1 MQKTYLLDQVQ
12 ILHGS
17 KKKVVV
23 DAALIKEGKIA
34 AFGEEA
40 RRISQRF
47 KIRPYR
53 NSEKLLL
60 APCLVDPHSYLTQP
74 FNDLSENLS
83 IFRVNAANAGYGQV
97 GILPRSPLWRDCSD
111 RLKGFEDHNSH
122 VELHLW
128 GSFSKG
134 GEGRQLAPH
143 ADLLQN
149 GAIGLVDDDA
159 MLPLELISQAF
170 QLNEFKGK
178 PILIAPRDKRIQGDG
193 LVRESVEALQ
203 AGWVPDPIG
212 SETIPLS
219 QLIEIHRLYPFVSL
233 RLMNISTKD
242 GVEMINSKSANL
254 MTSVSWWHLITDSSA
269 LEMTDMGW
277 RVTPSLGGKEDRKA
291 LLKGLQEKRLNAI
304 AVNSIS
310 LDPQETALPPQIRT
324 AGLSG
329 HNLVLPFLWQELIA
343 KDNWPVEDLWNGLSF
358 GPSEMIGVRE
368 ESLKVGS
375 NRWLLFDPEKK
386 WHHRLPKERTSRTAN
401 IPFQEQ
407 TITGEIID
415 CGLIDA
421 TIQLY

>member
-254 MTSVSWWHLITDSSA
+254 MTSVSWWHLITD
-269 LEMTDMGW
+269 
-277 RVTPSLGGKEDRKA
+277 PYKA
-291 LLKGLQEKRLNAI
+291 R
-304 AVNSIS
+304 S
-310 LDPQETALPPQIRT
+310 
-324 AGLSG
+324 
-329 HNLVLPFLWQELIA
+329 
-343 KDNWPVEDLWNGLSF
+343 
-358 GPSEMIGVRE
+358 
-368 ESLKVGS
+368 
-375 NRWLLFDPEKK
+375 
-386 WHHRLPKERTSRTAN
+386 
-401 IPFQEQ
+401 
-407 TITGEIID
+407 
-415 CGLIDA
+415 
-421 TIQLY
+421 